1 MTMIKDKSIPVGETI
16 LSNGCTMLD
25 HLRRRVIESLNA
37 TKSATLSTY
46 GAAELQAALL
56 PCESL
61 GLRLYILLPATSD
74 HLLNLKTSPEVVVTS
89 ADWQLRG
96 AAVVLETADYPEGL
110 ALLLRPGAKWSRL
123 MEIKPYRVHIRRQ
136 NGWGFSETID
146 IDE

>member
-1 MTMIKDKSIPVGETI
+1 
-16 LSNGCTMLD
+16 MLD
-25 HLRRRVIESLNA
+25 HLHQHVIESLSA
-37 TKSATLSTY
+37 THSATLSTY

-61 GLRLYILLPATSD
+61 GLKLYILLPATSD
-74 HLLNLKTSPEVVVTS
+74 HLLNLKSSPEVVVTS

-96 AAVVLETADYPEGL
+96 TAVVLEKVGYPDDL
-110 ALLLRPGAKWSRL
+110 TLLLRPEAQWNRL
-123 MEIKPYRVHIRRQ
+123 VEISPYRVHIRRK

>member
-1 MTMIKDKSIPVGETI
+1 MINVKSISAGETF
-16 LSNGCTMLD
+16 LSYRCTMLD
-25 HLRRRVIESLNA
+25 HLRRRVVESLSA
-37 TKSATLSTY
+37 IHSATLSTY

-61 GLRLYILLPATSD
+61 GLRLYILMPATSD
-74 HLLNLKTSPEVVVTS
+74 HLLNLKGSLEVVVTS

-96 AAVVLETADYPEGL
+96 TAVLLETVDFPDGL
-110 ALLLRPGAKWSRL
+110 ALLSRPEAQWSRL
-123 MEIKPYRVHIRRQ
+123 VEVKPYRVHIRRQ